1 MKVGQL
7 EIDLDW
13 VRGFSERHGLAEFSI
28 FGSALRDDFRADSDV
43 DVLFELI
50 DPRSMSIEKYLE
62 MQEELTAMFGREA
75 HLCEKQLLDNPFRRH
90 EILTT
95 RRRLYVRPAA

>member
-7 EIDLDW
+7 DIDLDW
-13 VRGFSERHGLAEFSI
+13 VRDFSERHGLAEFSI

-43 DVLFELI
+43 DVLYELLPG
-50 DPRSMSIEKYLE
+50 DTENLERYLA
-62 MQEELTAMFGREA
+62 MVDELKLAFNRDVD
-75 HLCEKQLLDNPFRRH
+75 LVRKKNLRNPFRRY

-95 RRRLYVRPAA
+95 RKKVYVRPAA